1 MIDAPHFG
9 FVAAAY
15 AVAALVV
22 AGMILAILADYRA
35 QSRALR
41 ALEEARERSG
51 RES

>member
-15 AVAALVV
+15 AIAALVV
-22 AGMILAILADYRA
+22 AGMVIAILADYRA

-41 ALEEARERSG
+41 ALEQARERHG
-51 RES
+51 RER